1 MNEDLFKNN
10 NQNPEDSSNSMN
22 GIDEKNLKLNEKNND
37 KNLVKKIAK
46 MTFEEALS
54 RLDKIVEI
62 LSSQK
67 NNLEDMIQLYEE
79 AKILKDHCD
88 KRLGEAKMKI
98 ENINKNQE

>member
-10 NQNPEDSSNSMN
+10 NQNLEDSSNSMN

>member
-10 NQNPEDSSNSMN
+10 NQNGEDLANAN
-22 GIDEKNLKLNEKNND
+22 LHNDEKNLKLNDKNSD
-37 KNLVKKIAK
+37 KNLAKKIAK
-46 MTFEEALS
+46 MSFEEALS

-67 NNLEDMIQLYEE
+67 NNLEDMIHLYEE

>member
-10 NQNPEDSSNSMN
+10 NQNGEDLANANIQS
-22 GIDEKNLKLNEKNND
+22 DEKNLKLNDKNSD
-37 KNLVKKIAK
+37 KNLAKKIAK
-46 MTFEEALS
+46 MSFEEALS

-67 NNLEDMIQLYEE
+67 NNLEDMIHLYEE